1 MYRFPSQTEAR
12 TDFYGYS
19 AQRRGRPSRIFSAGA
34 SSSLRRHGSGCFIV
48 VSQPLR
54 TPGRFSHGE
63 LQPVGASWPESGAR
77 IYLRRPAH
85 IAESSPRA
93 GDLQRD
99 GIAFRPAIEIEDAHE
114 SSTGVGWLS
123 TLLVG
128 ATWSVPGK
136 PCGPSIGFA
145 PIPLGR

>member
-1 MYRFPSQTEAR
+1 MYWLPAQTEAHV
-12 TDFYGYS
+12 DFKRYS
-19 AQRRGRPSRIFSAGA
+19 AQGRGRASRILY
-34 SSSLRRHGSGCFIV
+34 SSVGSTVRGHGSGCLVVVSEPLRRHGW
-48 VSQPLR
+48 
-54 TPGRFSHGE
+54 FSNGK
-63 LQPVGASWPESGAR
+63 LQRAGASWPESGAR

-128 ATWSVPGK
+128 ATWLVPGK